1 MRPKPARTSRYPT
14 SAEIDALAI
23 AKPVVELCR
32 GLGLLGEASVAIDG
46 SKFKA
51 VNNRDRNFTRG
62 KMERRLAQIEESVAR
77 YLHQLDSADR
87 QEPSPA
93 LTNKTTR
100 RRATLNR
107 LAALDAQ
114 LPQHQDQPASL
125 PHTPPRTN

>member
-100 RRATLNR
+100 LREKMKDRKSTRLNSS
-107 LAALDAQ
+107 
-114 LPQHQDQPASL
+114 HSCASRM
-125 PHTPPRTN
+125 PSSA